1 MTGRSRV
8 LRLASPKITSND
20 TPATATGS
28 SATSA
33 IRPNVIDVTPRQ
45 IALLQLSSGAG
56 GLRFARQPSNLL
68 NTLQNAANGFADLR
82 IAGPDRRRDVN
93 VSIRIDRDQW
103 SFGSAKNYFDGI
115 AVFLRKMKENSGA
128 INYFKECAH
137 NKTPLKIF
145 RQAPD
150 EQ

>member
-1 MTGRSRV
+1 MRGRSRV

-45 IALLQLSSGAG
+45 IAL
-56 GLRFARQPSNLL
+56 PSNLL

-82 IAGPDRRRDVN
+82 IAGSDRRRDVN
-93 VSIRIDRDQW
+93 VSIRIDRDERPV
-103 SFGSAKNYFDGI
+103 GTAKNDFDGV
-115 AVFLRKMKENSGA
+115 AMFLWKMKENSGT
-128 INYFKECAH
+128 INYFKGRTH
-137 NKTPLKIF
+137 NKTLLKIF
-145 RQAPD
+145 RQGP
-150 EQ
+150 

>member
-1 MTGRSRV
+1 MRGRSRV
-8 LRLASPKITSND
+8 FRLASPKITSND

-33 IRPNVIDVTPRQ
+33 IRPNVIDVTPPK
-45 IALLQLSSGAG
+45 LSSGAG
-56 GLRFARQPSNLL
+56 GLRFVRQPCNLL
-68 NTLQNAANGFADLR
+68 NTLQNAANCFADLR

-93 VSIRIDRDQW
+93 VSIRIDRDERPV
-103 SFGSAKNYFDGI
+103 GTAKNYFAGV
-115 AVFLRKMKENSGA
+115 AVFLWKMKENSGT
-128 INYFKECAH
+128 INYFKGCAH

-145 RQAPD
+145 PQAPD

>member
-8 LRLASPKITSND
+8 LRLASPKITSKD

-56 GLRFARQPSNLL
+56 GLRFVRQPSDLL
-68 NTLQNAANGFADLR
+68 NTLQDAADGFADLR

-93 VSIRIDRDQW
+93 VSIRIDRDERPV
-103 SFGSAKNYFDGI
+103 GSAKNYFEGV
-115 AVFLRKMKENSGA
+115 AVLFWKMKENSG
-128 INYFKECAH
+128 
-137 NKTPLKIF
+137 
-145 RQAPD
+145 
-150 EQ
+150 